1 MENLVI
7 EPTDITPKIAIDG
20 RKKVIEFSGE
30 SRPENVHKFYEPL
43 ITWLDRFE
51 TSEIVKTP
59 DPLVVK
65 FNFDYFNST
74 SARFFISLMERF
86 QKLNSEG
93 VSIKVEWHYDSRD
106 IDMKESGEE
115 LARLVSVPFMFIKN

>member
-7 EPTDITPKIAIDG
+7 EPTDLTPKIAIDG
-20 RKKVIEFSGE
+20 GSRVIEFSGE
-30 SRPENVHKFYEPL
+30 SRPENVHKFYQPL
-43 ITWLDRFE
+43 ISWLDKFE
-51 TSEIVKTP
+51 TTEINNTSK
-59 DPLVVK
+59 PLIVK

-93 VSIKVEWHYDSRD
+93 VSVKVEWHYDGRD
-106 IDMKESGEE
+106 VDMKESGEE
-115 LARLVSVPFMFIKN
+115 LARLVSVPFVFIKN